1 MALGDVAL
9 MLQPM
14 VDSATEMTGA
24 FVPMG
29 RTFLALAVTIAAVFA
44 VYEWWAGNHLGAIAK
59 LTRAGVILTIPL
71 IMLYGDNYAKTMNTV
86 RDFFAVG
93 MTQPIIGGA
102 GNSGPDVLRN
112 TINTLT
118 TSMFP
123 RMREGQS
130 APPAAANGGTGGV
143 VGWIKETW
151 SDVTSPVDAL
161 FRLNVTV
168 RQMLYDGVLLIVAWL
183 VSLALV
189 VALYGPLL
197 SLQIG
202 IILGPLLIAWM
213 PSPQF
218 SHLAKSWLQFILTQ
232 GFTLVVSVA
241 IAVIG
246 ANAITAFAVQ
256 MNELAA
262 GGVSEAGFIEAMV
275 VQTGGF
281 VASLAV
287 LAFVGLMLFRA
298 DNIAAAMIGGGGGGS
313 SSIGAAMLSR
323 LNPSKTGGG
332 GGGGSKKP

>member
-14 VDSATEMTGA
+14 IDSATDLTAA

-44 VYEWWAGNHLGAIAK
+44 VYEWWTGNHHGAIGK
-59 LTRAGVILTIPL
+59 LTRALVVLSIPL
-71 IMLYGDNYAKTMNTV
+71 VLLYGDNYSKTMGTV

-93 MTQPIIGGA
+93 MTQPIVGGA
-102 GNSGPDVLRN
+102 GKDGPDVLRN

-123 RMREGQS
+123 RMREGQ
-130 APPAAANGGTGGV
+130 APPTAADGGTGGV
-143 VGWIKETW
+143 TGWIKKTW
-151 SDVTSPVDAL
+151 SDVTSPIDAL
-161 FRLNVTV
+161 FRLQVTV
-168 RQMLYDGVLLIVAWL
+168 RQLLYDGILLIAAWFI
-183 VSLALV
+183 SLALV

-197 SLQIG
+197 ALQVG
-202 IILGPLLIAWM
+202 IIFGPLLIAWL

-218 SHLAKSWLQFILTQ
+218 SHLAKNWLQFILTQ

-246 ANAITAFAVQ
+246 SNAITAFAVQ
-256 MNELAA
+256 MSELAA
-262 GGVSEAGFIEAMV
+262 GGVTEAGFIESLA

-281 VASLAV
+281 LASLGV
-287 LAFVGLMLFRA
+287 LAFVGLMLLRA
-298 DNIAAAMIGGGGGGS
+298 DNIAAAMIGGNGGGS
-313 SSIGAAMLSR
+313 SAIGAAMLSKI
-323 LNPSKTGGG
+323 NPAKAGGG
-332 GGGGSKKP
+332 GGGGIKKP